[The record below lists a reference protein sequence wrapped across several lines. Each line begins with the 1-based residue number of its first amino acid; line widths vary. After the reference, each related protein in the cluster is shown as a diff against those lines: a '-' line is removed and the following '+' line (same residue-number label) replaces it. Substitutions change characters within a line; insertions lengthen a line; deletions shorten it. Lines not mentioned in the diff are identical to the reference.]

1 VASRHD
7 LPVKSILMSGF
18 YRSYGKRAL
27 DLIIVIPALI
37 ILSPLLLIVATCVG
51 IFLGS
56 PVLFKQKRSGKD
68 EEEFSIFKFRTM
80 TEARDEKGEL
90 LNDTVRLTRFGN
102 FLRASSLDE
111 LPQLFNVLLGQMSL
125 VGPRPFPLNYTPYFT
140 EEERVRF
147 TVLPGIS
154 GLAQV
159 SGRNDL
165 DWDRRIQYDVE
176 YVRTMSLPLDL
187 RILGLTFK
195 KVFKREGLQVDAGAV
210 RLNFDAE
217 RKLRAEKAPEAK

>member
-1 VASRHD
+1 MGAYGR
-7 LPVKSILMSGF
+7 
-18 YRSYGKRAL
+18 YGKRVL
-27 DLIIVIPALI
+27 DLVIVVPALI
-37 ILSPLLLIVATCVG
+37 ILSPFLLVLATCVG

-56 PVLFKQKRSGKD
+56 PVLFKQKRSGKNED
-68 EEEFSIFKFRTM
+68 VFSVYKFRTM
-80 TEARDEKGEL
+80 TEARDQKGEL
-90 LNDTVRLTRFGN
+90 LNDGFRLTRFGN

-140 EEERVRF
+140 PEERLRF

-165 DWDRRIQYDVE
+165 DWDRRIQFDVE
-176 YVRTMSLPLDL
+176 YVNTLSFALDL
-187 RILGLTFK
+187 KILGLTAR
-195 KVFKREGLQVDAGAV
+195 KVFKKEGVQVHAAAKGG
-210 RLNFDAE
+210 LNFDVE
-217 RKLRAEKAPEAK
+217 RRLRAKKAPEAK